1 MSFTSR
7 VKIEDL
13 INNGSILVHKDGNH
27 GAKYPRTEE
36 FGEVGVPFLTAKLL
50 DSSGNIDL
58 LNAPR
63 LATEKAKK
71 FTFGFVQSEDVL
83 LSHNATVGRVAVMPQ
98 VAEPILIGTSLT
110 HFRLDKSKILPTY
123 LAAYFSGKDFQ
134 DQLAAV
140 MSQTTRNQ
148 VPITSQRKLY
158 IELPSIDIQT
168 EIVKHID
175 SIDNKIRL
183 NNQINQTLE
192 SIAQAIFK
200 SWFVDFEPVR
210 AKISAK
216 QTGQDPELAAMYA
229 ISGKSEAELEQMA
242 KEDFA
247 ELQATAALF
256 PDELVDS
263 ELGEV
268 PRGWSSV
275 SIGSL
280 IDLTIGGDWGKEVKD
295 EKYKVQARVIRGTD
309 IPSIKIGLDE
319 QVPTRYIESKKLRTR
334 ELKLGDIVIEVSG
347 GSPKQP
353 TGRTIYISNEILLRL
368 KDPVIPASFCRLLRP
383 NSHELGVFL
392 SIYLQKIY
400 VEGKTWLYQNQSTG
414 ISNFQ
419 TTVFLEKEILTLP
432 PLILLEEFEKIITPI
447 IKKIDSSER
456 LFLSNLRDTLL
467 PKLLS
472 GEMDMLGLQ
481 GEGA

>member
-36 FGEVGVPFLTAKLL
+36 FGEFGVPFLTAKLL

-242 KEDFA
+242 KQDFA

-256 PDELVDS
+256 PDELVES

-268 PRGWSSV
+268 PKGWEISKISKIGKVITGKTPSSKIENSFAEKGTFFITPTDIDTEV
-275 SIGSL
+275 FITNTNRYLSEHGEIAIKNSKVDEGSLCITCIGSQMGKVVITPKSAFTNQQINSILLFNSTLRNYIFLNLRQRRDEIFL
-280 IDLTIGGDWGKEVKD
+280 IG
-295 EKYKVQARVIRGTD
+295 
-309 IPSIKIGLDE
+309 
-319 QVPTRYIESKKLRTR
+319 
-334 ELKLGDIVIEVSG
+334 SG
-347 GSPKQP
+347 GSTMPIINKSTFESLNMILP
-353 TGRTIYISNEILLRL
+353 DLALIRKFDNFISPFFNNILSNSVENIELKNMRDALLPELLAGKINVSML
-368 KDPVIPASFCRLLRP
+368 KD
-383 NSHELGVFL
+383 
-392 SIYLQKIY
+392 
-400 VEGKTWLYQNQSTG
+400 
-414 ISNFQ
+414 
-419 TTVFLEKEILTLP
+419 
-432 PLILLEEFEKIITPI
+432 
-447 IKKIDSSER
+447 
-456 LFLSNLRDTLL
+456 
-467 PKLLS
+467 
-472 GEMDMLGLQ
+472 M
-481 GEGA
+481 